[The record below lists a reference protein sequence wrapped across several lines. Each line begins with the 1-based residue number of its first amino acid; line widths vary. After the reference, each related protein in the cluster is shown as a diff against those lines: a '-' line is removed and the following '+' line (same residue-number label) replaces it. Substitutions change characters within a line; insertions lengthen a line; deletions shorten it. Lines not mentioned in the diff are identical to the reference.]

1 MNFVWSGALLE
12 IKRRNSGQKLEK
24 SESSKSKNTKEGQ
37 EWMTKK
43 KNEKK
48 RLKNMKWTET
58 KMRRFNW
65 RLEGLT

>member
-43 KNEKK
+43 K
-48 RLKNMKWTET
+48 
-58 KMRRFNW
+58 MRRND
-65 RLEGLT
+65 